1 MINVRAEKGKVTG
14 EIEGTLNDICN
25 DVFHITRSLMEHL
38 CKTNTFAAFIV
49 KEDIERWLRE
59 LDIFNI
65 RCKDGESSITY
76 DLSQLRNA
84 LETIMNFNDEKEN
97 EENDAD

>member
-1 MINVRAEKGKVTG
+1 MINVRVEKGKVTG

-38 CKTNTFAAFIV
+38 CQTNRLAAIIV
-49 KEDIERWLRE
+49 KKDIEAWLGE
-59 LDIFNI
+59 LDVFNI
-65 RCKDGESSITY
+65 QREETEHSVTY
-76 DLSQLRNA
+76 DLSRLRNV
-84 LETIMNFNDEKEN
+84 LGQIMNFNNEKEN